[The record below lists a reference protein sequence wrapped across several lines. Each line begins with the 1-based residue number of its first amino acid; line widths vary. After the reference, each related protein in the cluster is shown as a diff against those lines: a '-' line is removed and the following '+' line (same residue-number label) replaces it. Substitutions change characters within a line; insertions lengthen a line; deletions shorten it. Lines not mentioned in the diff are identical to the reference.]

1 MELLLWILLGIT
13 AGWLASIILG
23 THATQGLVTDI
34 ILGTVGAIVGGLLLN
49 ILGQPGLV
57 GFNIYSIAV
66 ATLGA
71 IVLIWFGRLI
81 NSPAR

>member
-57 GFNIYSIAV
+57 GFNIYSVAV